1 MMLGSRVITN
11 AMRRWRALVV
21 DVCFGMSIGLMPS
34 TLNPFQLPVH
44 NMPLAIADQ
53 GSLILKVVSSDDDLR
68 RRRDELRLGIL
79 FLSSVGQST
88 SVKDEL
94 VASLPSTKV
103 GGRTLRAIPIPMTSA
118 DELERAVDRDS
129 IDILYVTPG
138 LDNVLND
145 VLSVSRKKGVLTVTG
160 VPEYVDRGVTVGFV
174 GESRFMQVAVNL
186 KSARNES
193 RRFDTSFLDKVKTR

>member
-1 MMLGSRVITN
+1 MMLGSRVIAD
-11 AMRRWRALVV
+11 AMRPWRALVV
-21 DVCFGMSIGLMPS
+21 EVCFAMSIGLLPS
-34 TLNPFQLPVH
+34 MLNPFQLPVH
-44 NMPLAIADQ
+44 NMPLAIGEQ

-68 RRRDELRLGIL
+68 RRPDELRLGIL
-79 FLSSVGQST
+79 FLSSVDQS
-88 SVKDEL
+88 SRVKDAL

-103 GGRTLRAIPIPMTSA
+103 AGRTLRAIPLAMTSA
-118 DELERAVDRDS
+118 DDLERAIDRDS

-145 VLSVSRKKGVLTVTG
+145 VLSVSKKKKVLTVTG
-160 VPEYVDRGVTVGFV
+160 VPAYVDRGVTVGFV
-174 GESRFMQVAVNL
+174 GERRFLQVAVNL